1 MQGVGSSYTSFTGCS
16 ILLFSASQKL
26 LELSGEEASQ
36 ELLYTA
42 SHLTVLSLCSYDNVM
57 ARKLYVRL
65 QIIFNDIKEIVVS
78 PVYRTMREMHVVV
91 QDVALVPL
99 SHYYAVEGA
108 DEVSKTILD
117 ITRSS
122 MDLLQERISL

>member
-1 MQGVGSSYTSFTGCS
+1 
-16 ILLFSASQKL
+16 
-26 LELSGEEASQ
+26 
-36 ELLYTA
+36 
-42 SHLTVLSLCSYDNVM
+42 M

>member
-36 ELLYTA
+36 ELLCTA
-42 SHLTVLSLCSYDNVM
+42 SHLTLLSLCSYDNVM

-108 DEVSKTILD
+108 DEVSKAILD